1 MQRLL
6 ACLILCGLAAC
17 SGLPHDAR
25 PPKVS
30 VAEVDIK
37 SLGMFEQ
44 RFDVGLRVGNPNDFD
59 LRIEGLEFDLEVNG
73 HAFATGLA
81 RTSALLPALSST
93 VMRVDAVT
101 QSRDL
106 IRQIKT
112 LPAGALRTGVPYRI
126 SGRVKTDRSARW
138 IPFDHTGVYGR
149 DPKPIRP
156 QETAPAESRPEI
168 SI

>member
-6 ACLILCGLAAC
+6 VCLMLFGLAAC
-17 SGLPHDAR
+17 SGLPYDAR

-44 RFDVGLRVGNPNDFD
+44 RFDLGLRVSNPNDFD
-59 LRIEGLEFDLEVNG
+59 LRIEALEFDLEVNG
-73 HAFATGLA
+73 RAFATGLTRA
-81 RTSALLPALSST
+81 SALIPAISST
-93 VMRVDAVT
+93 VLRVDAVT

-112 LPAGALRTGVPYRI
+112 LPAGTLRAGVPYRI

-138 IPFDHTGVYGR
+138 IPFDHSGVYGR
-149 DPKPIRP
+149 DEKKPRP
-156 QETAPAESRPEI
+156 GDTRPAEPGSGVPI
-168 SI
+168 

>member
-6 ACLILCGLAAC
+6 ACLALFGLVAC

-37 SLGMFEQ
+37 SLGIFEQ

-81 RTSALLPALSST
+81 RTSALIPALSST
-93 VMRVDAVT
+93 VIRVDAVT
-101 QSRDL
+101 QSRNL
-106 IRQIKT
+106 VRQIKT

-138 IPFDHTGVYGR
+138 MPFDHTGVYGR
-149 DPKPIRP
+149 DEKRP
-156 QETAPAESRPEI
+156 RPDEARPVEPQPGEAI
-168 SI
+168 